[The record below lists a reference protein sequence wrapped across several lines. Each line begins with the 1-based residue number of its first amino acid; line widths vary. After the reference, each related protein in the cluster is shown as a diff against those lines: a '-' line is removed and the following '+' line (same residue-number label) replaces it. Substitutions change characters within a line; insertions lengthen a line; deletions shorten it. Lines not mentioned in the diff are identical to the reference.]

1 MWEKAIRIQIR
12 ASMPSNLKTQ
22 ATTNKESLRPTHINH
37 PKEAIRED
45 FNSLRG
51 RLILSLDS

>member
-1 MWEKAIRIQIR
+1 
-12 ASMPSNLKTQ
+12 MPSNLKTQ